1 MNSEHTEAARP
12 DPDALLR
19 EVQKEE
25 QRPGRLKI
33 FLGYSPGVGK
43 TYTMLEEAHLMRKRG
58 DDVVVGIVETHSR
71 AETAAL
77 LEGLEVLPRRVG
89 KYQGIALEEMD
100 LDAILARKPAAVL
113 VDELAHSNAPWCKHP
128 KRWLDVEEILA
139 AGIDVYT
146 TVNIQHFESQ
156 NDIVAKITG
165 IRMHETVPDD
175 VLERA
180 DEVQVVDIPLE
191 ELFERLREGKVYIPE
206 QAQRAMEGFFQRG
219 HLVALREITLS
230 AVARKMSAELVD
242 YMKSKAIQASWPS
255 SGKLLV
261 CIGPSPYASQLVR
274 KAYRLARNTHAEWY
288 VVNVESP
295 SLRPLSLDDRNRLA
309 EAFNL
314 AEEFGAKTATLSGE
328 DVVPGLLR
336 FARANNVSH
345 IVIGRPRRS
354 YLLGALRRSPVYRLL
369 TSQADFD
376 LYIVTPTLE
385 EQRPAQP
392 QAPEPRR
399 VNVWGYVVTTLAV
412 ALGTVANLLLHRY
425 VEPVS
430 LYSVYLIIT
439 LVVALTFGTGPSVVA
454 SVLSVL
460 AFDFFF
466 IRPELTFSIHN
477 PADLVSALVFLATS
491 IIVGQLTNIGRRQ
504 RLALQ
509 LRVQQASVLDD
520 MGKELLALPPVEQL
534 IGGLT
539 PQSGEWRDTLSVLR
553 STILDDIAQITVR
566 YANRVVPEPAY
577 VFFSAGGR
585 LRLWA
590 RSREDLEISADEAG
604 VAEWTFVHG
613 EPAGSG
619 TDTLTNIGLFFI
631 PMKTQGGTIGVIGVR
646 GTYAALLPEQR
657 HTLGAVSN
665 LASLTA
671 SRWLTT

>member
-1 MNSEHTEAARP
+1 MNPEHAEAARP

-19 EVQKEE
+19 EIQKEE
-25 QRPGRLKI
+25 RKPGRLKV

-43 TYTMLEEAHLMRKRG
+43 TYTMLEEAHVLRRRG
-58 DDVVVGIVETHSR
+58 DDVVVGVVETHAR

-89 KYQGIALEEMD
+89 EYQGIKLEEMD
-100 LDAILARKPAAVL
+100 LDAVLARKPAAVL
-113 VDELAHSNAPWCKHP
+113 VDELAHSNAPWGRHP

-191 ELFERLREGKVYIPE
+191 ELLDRLREGKVYIPE
-206 QAQRAMEGFFQRG
+206 QAQRAMQSFFQRG

-274 KAYRLARNTHAEWY
+274 KAYRLASNTHAEWY

-345 IVIGRPRRS
+345 IVIGRPKRS

-399 VNVWGYVVTTLAV
+399 INVWGYVVTTIAV
-412 ALGTVANLLLHRY
+412 ALGTAANLLIRPY

-430 LYSVYLIIT
+430 LYSIYLIIT

-466 IRPELTFSIHN
+466 IVPRFTFSIHS

-520 MGKELLALPPVEQL
+520 MGK
-534 IGGLT
+534 
-539 PQSGEWRDTLSVLR
+539 
-553 STILDDIAQITVR
+553 
-566 YANRVVPEPAY
+566 
-577 VFFSAGGR
+577 
-585 LRLWA
+585 
-590 RSREDLEISADEAG
+590 
-604 VAEWTFVHG
+604 
-613 EPAGSG
+613 
-619 TDTLTNIGLFFI
+619 
-631 PMKTQGGTIGVIGVR
+631 
-646 GTYAALLPEQR
+646 
-657 HTLGAVSN
+657 
-665 LASLTA
+665 
-671 SRWLTT
+671 